1 VNRRFNPETTRF
13 LFRRAARRED
23 AERPSPRLRSFLTHA
38 EGGTQAIEYLLILA
52 FAVVPCF
59 WAILLLQGVLREVL
73 GFETVLLT
81 SPFF

>member
-1 VNRRFNPETTRF
+1 MSFADPEEP
-13 LFRRAARRED
+13 RAE
-23 AERPSPRLRSFLTHA
+23 SPRGIACRTGEFLLQA
-38 EGGTQAIEYLLILA
+38 DEGTQSIEYLLILA

-59 WAILLLQGVLREVL
+59 WAILLLQEVLSEVL

>member
-1 VNRRFNPETTRF
+1 MRY
-13 LFRRAARRED
+13 LFRKAASHEN
-23 AERPSPRLRSFLTHA
+23 AGRPSSRLRDFLVHA
-38 EGGTQAIEYLLILA
+38 EEGTQAIEYLLIFT

-59 WAILLLQGVLREVL
+59 WAILRLQGVLREIL

>member
-1 VNRRFNPETTRF
+1 MTFAEPRGLRDENPGGFACRV
-13 LFRRAARRED
+13 RELVLQ
-23 AERPSPRLRSFLTHA
+23 AEEGTHS
-38 EGGTQAIEYLLILA
+38 IEYLLILA

>member
-1 VNRRFNPETTRF
+1 MRD
-13 LFRRAARRED
+13 LFRKAASHEN
-23 AERPSPRLRSFLTHA
+23 AGRPSPRLREFLAHA
-38 EGGTQAIEYLLILA
+38 EEGTQAIEYLLILA

-59 WAILLLQGVLREVL
+59 GAMLLLLDVLREVL

>member
-1 VNRRFNPETTRF
+1 MRL
-13 LFRRAARRED
+13 LFRKAASRDD
-23 AERPSPRLRSFLTHA
+23 AGRPSSRLLGFLAHA
-38 EGGTQAIEYLLILA
+38 DEGTQAIEYLLVFA

-59 WAILLLQGVLREVL
+59 WAILLLQDVLREVL